1 MKPKIYLLFFVFF
14 IQTIGLAQVLDQFN
28 PPNFAPTGYGYNSV
42 NSVNSVA
49 QSFKPGMTSR
59 LSQISVKMGGGSS
72 GDFNLRI
79 LEGEGTGGTVLN
91 TTSFNVSIIGTT
103 EVTIPLSSNPL
114 VISGNAYT
122 FEISTTSASGSVEV
136 HSNPLGGF
144 NGHYL
149 NGNYYFNNA
158 MDNNYDLWF
167 RTYLLPPATHLHFD
181 GTNDNVVIPDSSS
194 LDFTTAYTVEA
205 MVKLDRTVGYH
216 QTVVSKFEDDSNNR
230 SWMINF
236 GEHGGGALAV
246 VMTSVGTWTNPLSW
260 NTTFVPTIGTW
271 YHIAVVFDSSLPNNQ
286 VKLYVNGALYAQT
299 TWNYTLTP
307 TNANV
312 YIGGYDGF
320 TNGFNAGANSRF
332 LKGNIDEVR
341 MWNVARTATQIAGSK
356 NCELQGTE
364 TGLVAYYKFN
374 HGFDASTNTGVTTLT
389 DATANANSGTLTNLA
404 LTGTTSNWLAG
415 SPVTTGSVIP
425 SAPTASA
432 QAFCSS
438 TSPTV
443 ANLVPASSSTIKW
456 YNSASSGVALNTST
470 GLISGTYYVSAANSN
485 GCESDRTSVSV
496 TVNPLTTPTFTAI
509 APFCSGSTAPILP
522 TTSINGI
529 TGTWSPTTVDNTT
542 SATYTFTPDAN
553 QCASVTTLDI
563 TVNAPVIPTFT
574 AIATVCSGS
583 TAPTLP
589 TTSTNGITGTWSPA
603 TVDNTASGTYTFTPD
618 ANQCA
623 SSTTMDITVQ
633 SCHTLP
639 YQGFT
644 YAGGYATTTLSNITT
659 CQVSAVLETASQ
671 VYTGIWEDGYYNVF
685 VNGTYIGFNFG
696 SQTIDLSS
704 YVPINSVYVES
715 LYDSWGWTYAKLIIT
730 SVTTP
735 APTVADVHYC
745 QNTGASPL
753 TATLT
758 GTGTSLKWYTS
769 VNGENYSATAPVPN
783 TSTVGTTSYWVSQAD
798 ASGCESERAV
808 INVIVVN
815 PSAPTASAQTHS
827 YTATVADLVAT
838 GDTGAT
844 FNWYLSSTGGTA
856 LASSTTLTTG
866 TYYVSQTV
874 FGCEST
880 RTAVAVTTKITSSL
894 TSVYCGSTI
903 SNLYV
908 TLAATWVSYAQGYR
922 FKVTNTATNAVQ
934 IVDRPVNNLALCN
947 VPGVTLNTQYK
958 IEVAVKRNG
967 VWDNFYGA
975 PCYVSTPNPQPT
987 IGSQCG
993 TTLTTMNDWILT
1005 TAVANVSVY
1014 RFRITNTT
1022 DNSVQIKDNPYN
1034 KVSFSQLANKAYATT
1049 YTIEVAVKNTNGTF
1063 LSYGTPCNVTTPND
1077 PNMVLVTKI
1086 EDNLDDKNAIVD
1098 FNVVAFPN
1106 PFTNDFKINIEST
1119 SSMPVEVKVY
1129 DMLGKLLEIQ
1139 TVNSSEISNIEIGSR
1154 YASGVYNVIVSQG
1167 ENNKTLRMVKR

>member
-1 MKPKIYLLFFVFF
+1 
-14 IQTIGLAQVLDQFN
+14 
-28 PPNFAPTGYGYNSV
+28 
-42 NSVNSVA
+42 
-49 QSFKPGMTSR
+49 
-59 LSQISVKMGGGSS
+59 
-72 GDFNLRI
+72 
-79 LEGEGTGGTVLN
+79 
-91 TTSFNVSIIGTT
+91 
-103 EVTIPLSSNPL
+103 
-114 VISGNAYT
+114 
-122 FEISTTSASGSVEV
+122 
-136 HSNPLGGF
+136 
-144 NGHYL
+144 
-149 NGNYYFNNA
+149 
-158 MDNNYDLWF
+158 
-167 RTYLLPPATHLHFD
+167 
-181 GTNDNVVIPDSSS
+181 
-194 LDFTTAYTVEA
+194 
-205 MVKLDRTVGYH
+205 
-216 QTVVSKFEDDSNNR
+216 
-230 SWMINF
+230 
-236 GEHGGGALAV
+236 
-246 VMTSVGTWTNPLSW
+246 
-260 NTTFVPTIGTW
+260 
-271 YHIAVVFDSSLPNNQ
+271 
-286 VKLYVNGALYAQT
+286 
-299 TWNYTLTP
+299 
-307 TNANV
+307 
-312 YIGGYDGF
+312 
-320 TNGFNAGANSRF
+320 
-332 LKGNIDEVR
+332 
-341 MWNVARTATQIAGSK
+341 
-356 NCELQGTE
+356 
-364 TGLVAYYKFN
+364 
-374 HGFDASTNTGVTTLT
+374 
-389 DATANANSGTLTNLA
+389 
-404 LTGTTSNWLAG
+404 
-415 SPVTTGSVIP
+415 
-425 SAPTASA
+425 
-432 QAFCSS
+432 
-438 TSPTV
+438 
-443 ANLVPASSSTIKW
+443 
-456 YNSASSGVALNTST
+456 
-470 GLISGTYYVSAANSN
+470 
-485 GCESDRTSVSV
+485 
-496 TVNPLTTPTFTAI
+496 
-509 APFCSGSTAPILP
+509 
-522 TTSINGI
+522 
-529 TGTWSPTTVDNTT
+529 
-542 SATYTFTPDAN
+542 
-553 QCASVTTLDI
+553 
-563 TVNAPVIPTFT
+563 
-574 AIATVCSGS
+574 
-583 TAPTLP
+583 LP

-659 CQVSAVLETASQ
+659 CQVSAVLEAASQ
-671 VYTGIWEDGYYNVF
+671 KYQSGIWQNGSYNVL
-685 VNGTYIGFNFG
+685 VNGTNIGTYTGN
-696 SQTIDLSS
+696 QTINLSS
-704 YVPINSVYVES
+704 YMPINTVVVRSTHY
-715 LYDSWGWTYAKLIIT
+715 SWCWTHAKLTVT

-735 APTVADVHYC
+735 APTVADVPYC
-745 QNTGASPL
+745 QNTPASPL

-922 FKVTNTATNAVQ
+922 FKVTNTVTNAVQ
-934 IVDRPVNNLALCN
+934 IVDRAVNNLALCN

-1077 PNMVLVTKI
+1077 PNAVLVTKI